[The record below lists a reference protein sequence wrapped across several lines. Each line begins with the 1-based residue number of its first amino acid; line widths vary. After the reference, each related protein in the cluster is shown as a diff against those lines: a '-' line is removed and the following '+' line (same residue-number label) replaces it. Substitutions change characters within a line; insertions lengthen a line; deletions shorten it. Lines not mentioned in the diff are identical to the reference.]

1 MDRPSDPSQTPEPAR
16 HAKRELTLLRLDLHV
31 HSTFSDGRD
40 GVEDILEA
48 AVEAGLDGIAITDH
62 DTLEGSFEAESFVRE
77 RGLNLLVIPGV
88 EVSTSDGHLLALGI
102 RDLPP
107 AGRSPEE
114 TIDFVRARGGISIV
128 SHPYHPFRH
137 AMYRI
142 PACDAVEVFN
152 SKYIFGLANI
162 LARREAARLGLPM
175 VAGSDAH
182 SARSVGL
189 GVTIVSVGEEV
200 DVMGAIRR
208 GRVEIDGK
216 RTPPAAFVG
225 QMGRW
230 AKRRL
235 RTRTR
240 R

>member
-1 MDRPSDPSQTPEPAR
+1 LPSSADLQSTR
-16 HAKRELTLLRLDLHV
+16 LLG
-31 HSTFSDGRD
+31 GRD
-40 GVEDILEA
+40 GVAEILEA
-48 AVEAGLDGIAITDH
+48 AVEAGLDGNASTDH
-62 DTLEGSFEAESFVRE
+62 DTLEGPSRREFVRE

-88 EVSTSDGHLLALGI
+88 EVSTPNGTPRPGGSGI
-102 RDLPP
+102 SP
-107 AGRSPEE
+107 AGRSPRRRS
-114 TIDFVRARGGISIV
+114 TSSQARGDLIV

>member
-40 GVEDILEA
+40 GVEEILEA
-48 AVEAGLDGIAITDH
+48 AVSAGLDGIAITDH
-62 DTLEGSFEAESFVRE
+62 DTLEGSFEAERFVRE

-189 GVTIVSVGEEV
+189 GVTIVTVGGEG
-200 DVMGAIRR
+200 DVMGAIRE
-208 GRVEIDGK
+208 GRIEIDGK
-216 RTPPAAFVG
+216 RTPPATFLG

-230 AKRRL
+230 VRKRL
-235 RTRTR
+235 RGRAKK
-240 R
+240 